1 MRKLLLVALGLLV
14 SGSVALAQTKI
25 DTKWHCPKAEAE
37 HKFDVGDAPDHGYWI
52 GQGSCTAT
60 SSEGDLKEKSGQ
72 FTEFHE
78 IWKAS
83 FTFHGRYNATTDS
96 GDKVF
101 YTYEGTAPTD
111 ATKPASNKWKIV
123 SGSGKN
129 KGIKG
134 SGTCSGKGNADGSFD
149 WECTGTYSMG
159 IAK

>member
-1 MRKLLLVALGLLV
+1 MRKLLLVALALLV
-14 SGSVALAQTKI
+14 SGSVALAQNKV
-25 DTKWHCPKAEAE
+25 DTKWHCPKATVEQ
-37 HKFDVGDAPDHGYWI
+37 KLDVGDAPDHSYWI

-60 SSEGDLKEKSGQ
+60 SSEGGLKEKSGQ

-83 FTFHGRYNATTDS
+83 FTFHGRYNSTTDN

-123 SGSGKN
+123 SGDGKN

-134 SGTCSGKGNADGSFD
+134 SGTCSGKGSTDGSFD
-149 WECTGTYSMG
+149 WDCTGTYSMG
-159 IAK
+159 MAK

>member
-1 MRKLLLVALGLLV
+1 MRNLVLVALTLLV
-14 SGSVALAQTKI
+14 SGSLALAQSKI
-25 DTKWHCPKAEAE
+25 DTKWHCPKPEGGAPLE
-37 HKFDVGDAPDHGYWI
+37 VGDAPDHSYWI

-60 SSEGDLKEKSGQ
+60 SSDGDLKEKSGQ

-78 IWKAS
+78 NWKAT
-83 FTFHGRYNATTDS
+83 FAFHGRYNATADN

-134 SGTCSGKGNADGSFD
+134 SGSCAGKGNADGSYD
-149 WECTGTYSMG
+149 WTCTGTYSM
-159 IAK
+159 AKK